1 MKYLKNALC
10 AAMVFV
16 MLLCLT
22 SCGTSRLDHKKLAQF
37 LDKQEET
44 YGRDIAQLFL
54 SIYLWAILS
63 IISIWI
69 FLIVQFASL

>member
-1 MKYLKNALC
+1 MYKDADAINMAIIPEREKEGETTMHDLEI
-10 AAMVFV
+10 
-16 MLLCLT
+16 
-22 SCGTSRLDHKKLAQF
+22 RIIRF

-44 YGRDIAQLFL
+44 YGRDMAQLFL

>member
-1 MKYLKNALC
+1 MHNLEI
-10 AAMVFV
+10 
-16 MLLCLT
+16 
-22 SCGTSRLDHKKLAQF
+22 RIIRF
-37 LDKQEET
+37 LDKQKET
-44 YGRDIAQLFL
+44 YGRDMAQLFL